1 MLRLLQIP
9 PPVTQLFIYYSILIS
24 TRIIHTL
31 IRCNRELPKRNHL
44 MVASR
49 SFLKQRV
56 CLKFWELIRFYS
68 AVVSRCVSQQLVLC
82 RVDMFCL
89 QTSLELKSDTNSLF
103 SFVMAK
109 STGNVTADLWIDP
122 AGSVRY
128 SRADCIVQ
136 GRKRTAA
143 FPYFWEKSKQ
153 LGVGRVSSQYSQL
166 LAGNQLWASLLQC
179 SQNKL
184 HSCICNQT
192 PPHHHLCVIDWHYIC
207 YCFTTELCGAGE
219 SGGISQTSSNGE
231 FNSVASA
238 AHQDFVT
245 GGDVTVRKKAEEQWP
260 PVCAPH

>member
-31 IRCNRELPKRNHL
+31 IRCNRELPKRDHL

-128 SRADCIVQ
+128 SRADCI
-136 GRKRTAA
+136 RTGTETHCSVSLFLREEQAA
-143 FPYFWEKSKQ
+143 
-153 LGVGRVSSQYSQL
+153 GG
-166 LAGNQLWASLLQC
+166 
-179 SQNKL
+179 
-184 HSCICNQT
+184 
-192 PPHHHLCVIDWHYIC
+192 
-207 YCFTTELCGAGE
+207 GE
-219 SGGISQTSSNGE
+219 S
-231 FNSVASA
+231 
-238 AHQDFVT
+238 
-245 GGDVTVRKKAEEQWP
+245 
-260 PVCAPH
+260 